1 MNVRR
6 VLMVG
11 ALGVVVVVFW
21 VGIVGFLH
29 ELGQLKVQHRQAQTQ
44 LEQLERENNEVGRD
58 ISYFS
63 EPHNLEKVLR
73 AQLNYKRPGEEMMI
87 VISPRQ

>member
-11 ALGVVVVVFW
+11 TLGVVVVVFW
-21 VGIVGFLH
+21 VGIVGFLR
-29 ELGQLKVQHRQAQTQ
+29 ELGQLKSQHRQAQTQ
-44 LEQLERENNEVGRD
+44 LEQLERENGKVGRD

-63 EPHNLEKVLR
+63 EPHNLEKILR
-73 AQLNYKRPGEEMMI
+73 ARLNYKRPGEEMII
-87 VISPRQ
+87 VVPPRQ